1 MEIDDMP
8 TELCTPENIIA
19 TTLDNGQSAQD
30 VMKSLD
36 RLGYVI
42 VPKEPT
48 REMWAAGADAVV
60 GKVTV
65 HHDKIVGDAWA
76 AMLEKAPR

>member
-36 RLGYVI
+36 RMGFVI

-48 REMWAAGADAVV
+48 AKMLHAGFGTADEDNAWRYRAMIEAA
-60 GKVTV
+60 
-65 HHDKIVGDAWA
+65 
-76 AMLEKAPR
+76 ES